1 MPWIHVLV
9 ASRVSVGPKEVVV
22 KKGEEDFRLRRCT
35 HEEHGFGEKIFAV
48 EDMPSLWV
56 YCTCERGEHVGAA
69 LVFVSGCSRLRSIR
83 DPHGH
88 RFHLGP

>member
-1 MPWIHVLV
+1 MDSCAGGVEGQRG
-9 ASRVSVGPKEVVV
+9 AERGGDEE
-22 KKGEEDFRLRRCT
+22 GEEDFRLRRTCT